1 VLLALLAFLLSP
13 PAAASHPCDRYALD
27 GLALGMSPGTVKT
40 TMGGNGFGTS
50 IRLPDGEESTGVS
63 YPGPPHDIYVEYDQR
78 IDRRKARVVRVRV
91 SMPLSKET
99 VEALFRRFGQP
110 NAGTDELNNGLK
122 DGGSTVWIDDTCGL
136 VLTAFRPS
144 ASWWAA
150 EGGAQLQVE
159 TFELA
164 RRADSPAKSKLAPEI
179 APKTTRSTPA
189 PSAAPSAPPHP
200 PASTAVMLQDDLELP
215 EEEPAPPVA
224 AAPAP
229 APVPK
234 ASARKERPLIPAATP
249 ARAAVS
255 TARPAPPPVTAVLA
269 SAEPP
274 APPPEPERPLIPAAL
289 ASAEP
294 PAPPPEPVPPARA
307 EPAPAAVETTAM
319 PAAPPPTPPAP
330 VETRSERVREQDEPA
345 LVAVE
350 TPAKPAPATP
360 APARSISSWH
370 APDPQNPAP
379 PQPAAQVAPQPVA
392 PARVPASTRRPG
404 GDAAAERIGYVE
416 AVYPATAKW
425 LGIKGH
431 ATLGILVQ
439 ADGSVARSV
448 SVIDAVPAGRGFEEA
463 SIDAVR
469 KWRYQPATRG
479 GRPVASRLTVTVDF
493 E

>member
-1 VLLALLAFLLSP
+1 VLLALLVVVPSP
-13 PAAASHPCDRYALD
+13 TAAASHPCDRYALD

-40 TMGGNGFGTS
+40 TMGGNGLGTS

-78 IDRRKARVVRVRV
+78 IDSRKARVVRVRV

-110 NAGTDELNNGLK
+110 NAGADELNDGLK

-164 RRADSPAKSKLAPEI
+164 QRADSPAKSKLAPES

-189 PSAAPSAPPHP
+189 PSTAPSAPAHP
-200 PASTAVMLQDDLELP
+200 PASTAVLLQDDLALP
-215 EEEPAPPVA
+215 EEEPATPVA

-229 APVPK
+229 AP
-234 ASARKERPLIPAATP
+234 ALTGSAPKERPLIPVATP
-249 ARAAVS
+249 PRAAAS
-255 TARPAPPPVTAVLA
+255 NAQPAPPPVTAVLA

-274 APPPEPERPLIPAAL
+274 APPPAPVAPNERPLIPAAL

-294 PAPPPEPVPPARA
+294 SEPPPPAAQAEPVLVAIEKPAKPAPPPL
-307 EPAPAAVETTAM
+307 APAA
-319 PAAPPPTPPAP
+319 
-330 VETRSERVREQDEPA
+330 TRSEPVHEKDEPA
-345 LVAVE
+345 
-350 TPAKPAPATP
+350 PAPATP
-360 APARSISSWH
+360 APARSISSWRT
-370 APDPQNPAP
+370 PDPQNPAP

-392 PARVPASTRRPG
+392 PARGPASTRRPG
-404 GDAAAERIGYVE
+404 GDAAAERTGFVE

-425 LGIKGH
+425 LGVRGH
-431 ATLGILVQ
+431 VTLGILVQ
-439 ADGSVARSV
+439 ADGTVARSV
-448 SVIDAVPAGRGFEEA
+448 SVINAVPPGRGFEEA

-469 KWRYQPATRG
+469 KWRYQPAIRG